1 MPCAAAARDQPWRMS
16 NLPLLL
22 TTDESLLD
30 ELLRVSSAA
39 GADLYA
45 SDTGPDAAV
54 RWTSAPIVLIGH
66 DAVARVVALGL
77 PRRSDV
83 IVVAPAPGGDD
94 PALWRS
100 AVAVGA
106 EHVALLPEGERWLAE
121 RLADAC
127 DTPATPAKVVT
138 VVSGRGGA
146 GASTYALLLGRA
158 HAGESLLVDLD
169 PLGGGIDLRSEL
181 DETAG
186 LRWPDLAAVSGRLSS
201 AALRGALPHEGR
213 MAVVSAVPHDPQ
225 PVPVEAFAAVLD
237 AAIRG
242 GGLTILDTPRDLSA
256 VARLAWARSD
266 LAVVIAPDD
275 QGALPATRALVDAV
289 SASGTRVV
297 AVLRRGRDQGVH
309 RDDLEGFLGIAVVAE
324 WRHDRAL
331 ARGDA
336 IGRGPTRTWRSITD
350 PVLDL
355 VTASARRHVA

>member
-1 MPCAAAARDQPWRMS
+1 MP

-22 TTDESLLD
+22 TTDDSLLD

-39 GADLYA
+39 GTDLFA
-45 SDTGPDAAV
+45 SDTGPGVAA
-54 RWTSAPIVLIGH
+54 RWASAPVILIGH
-66 DAVARVVALGL
+66 DAVARVAALGL

-94 PALWRS
+94 SALWRS

-106 EHVALLPEGERWLAE
+106 EHVAFLPEGERWLAD

-127 DTPATPAKVVT
+127 DAPATPAT
-138 VVSGRGGA
+138 VVAVMSGRGGA
-146 GASTYALLLGRA
+146 GASTYAMLLARA
-158 HAGESLLVDLD
+158 YAGESLLIDLD
-169 PLGGGIDLRSEL
+169 PLSGGLDLRSEL
-181 DETAG
+181 DAVAG

-201 AALRGALPHEGR
+201 AALRGALPREGR
-213 MAVVSAVPHDPQ
+213 MAVVSAMAHDPA
-225 PVPVEAFAAVLD
+225 PVPVEAFASVLD

-256 VARLAWARSD
+256 VVRHAWARSD
-266 LAVVIAPDD
+266 LAVVLAPDD
-275 QGALPATRALVDAV
+275 HASLPATRALVDAV
-289 SASGTRVV
+289 TTSGTRVV
-297 AVLRRGRDQGVH
+297 AVLRRGRDQGAH
-309 RDDLEGFLGIAVVAE
+309 RDEIEGFLGVAVIAE

-336 IGRGPTRTWRSITD
+336 SAWGRTRTWRSVTD

-355 VTASARRHVA
+355 VAASSARRVA

>member
-1 MPCAAAARDQPWRMS
+1 MP

-30 ELLRVSSAA
+30 EMLRVSSAA
-39 GADLYA
+39 GTDLYA
-45 SDTGPDAAV
+45 SDTGPEAAG
-54 RWTSAPIVLIGH
+54 RWASAPVVLIGH
-66 DAVARVVALGL
+66 DAVARVAALGL

-83 IVVAPAPGGDD
+83 IVVGPAPSGDD
-94 PALWRS
+94 PALWRH

-106 EHVALLPEGERWLAE
+106 EHVALLPDSERWLAD
-121 RLADAC
+121 RLADAG
-127 DTPATPAKVVT
+127 DPPTTPSTVVA

-146 GASTYALLLGRA
+146 GASTYSMLLARA
-158 HAGESLLVDLD
+158 HPGESLVVDLD
-169 PLGGGIDLRSEL
+169 PLSGGIDLRSEL
-181 DETAG
+181 EGAAG
-186 LRWPDLAAVSGRLSS
+186 LRWPDLCAVSGRLSS
-201 AALRGALPHEGR
+201 TALRHALPREGR
-213 MAVVSAVPHDPQ
+213 VAVVSAVPHDPC

-242 GGLTILDTPRDLSA
+242 GGLTVLDAPRDLSA

-266 LAVVIAPDD
+266 LVVVIAPDD

-289 SASGTRVV
+289 TAAGTRVV

-309 RDDLEGFLGIAVVAE
+309 RDDLEGFLGVAVVAE

-336 IGRGPTRTWRSITD
+336 TGWGRTRTWRSITD

-355 VTASARRHVA
+355 VTVASRGHVA